1 MRKLLLGL
9 LLFGFTVLFSCSNPA
24 VDRNAKMTEFID
36 REKNIQYQMDSL
48 LNEMN
53 TSSFIDTFVLE
64 QVTTEVE
71 AMRITEENR
80 KMELSNRITK
90 LKEEIIN
97 LKISID
103 SLTKMK

>member
-1 MRKLLLGL
+1 MIKLLLGL
-9 LLFGFTVLFSCSNPA
+9 LVLGFTVLFSCSNPA
-24 VDRNAKMTEFID
+24 VDQNAKMTEFID

-53 TSSFIDTFVLE
+53 TSSFIDTFILE

-97 LKISID
+97 LKFSID
-103 SLTKMK
+103 SLAKMK